1 MYLCIGFL
9 EEIIM
14 ENSMKLIMLGTGN
27 AAVVNCYNTCFAL
40 CRGEKFF
47 LVDAGGG
54 NGILQQLQKAHIPL
68 NRIHE
73 IFVTHAHTDHILGV
87 IWMIRVVAQAIQK
100 GEYEGKLRVYGH
112 EKVVKVL
119 DWICR
124 MTLPKKIVARLGED
138 ILLCEVETGGYF
150 QAIGL
155 EMECFDIAST
165 KEKQFGFRTTLPD
178 GQSLVCLGDEP
189 YNECNRHYVEE
200 ADWLLCEAFCLYED
214 RERFKPYEKH
224 HSTALD
230 AGRLAAQLGV
240 KNLLLYHTEDKTLST
255 RKVRYTAEAASQ
267 FGGTVYV
274 PDDLEKIQL

>member
-1 MYLCIGFL
+1 
-9 EEIIM
+9 M

-27 AAVVNCYNTCFAL
+27 AAVVSCYNTCFAL
-40 CRGEKFF
+40 CRGENYF

-54 NGILQQLQKAHIPL
+54 NGILQQLQKVHIPL
-68 NRIHE
+68 TGIHE

-87 IWMIRVVAQAIQK
+87 VWMIRVVAQAIQK

-138 ILLCEVETGGYF
+138 ILLCEVENGGKF

-155 EMECFDIAST
+155 EVECFDIAST

-189 YNECNRHYVEE
+189 YNECNRHYVEG

-255 RKVRYTAEAASQ
+255 RKSRYTAEAASQ

-274 PDDLEKIQL
+274 PDDLEEIQL

>member
-1 MYLCIGFL
+1 
-9 EEIIM
+9 
-14 ENSMKLIMLGTGN
+14 MKLIMLGTGN

-40 CRGEKFF
+40 CRGENYF

-54 NGILQQLQKAHIPL
+54 NGILSQLQKAHIPL
-68 NRIHE
+68 NHIHE

-100 GEYEGKLRVYGH
+100 GEYEGTLRVYGH

-124 MTLPKKIVARLGED
+124 MTLPKKIVDRLGED
-138 ILLCEVETGGYF
+138 ILVCEVENGGKF
-150 QAIGL
+150 QTIGL
-155 EMECFDIAST
+155 EVECFDIAST
-165 KEKQFGFRTTLPD
+165 KEKQFGFRTMLPD

-189 YNECNRHYVEE
+189 YNECNRHYVEG

-230 AGRLAAQLGV
+230 AGRLAAQLEV
-240 KNLLLYHTEDKTLST
+240 KNLLLYHTEDKTLAT
-255 RKVRYTAEAASQ
+255 RKVRYMAEAASQ
-267 FGGTVYV
+267 FGGKVYV
-274 PDDLEKIQL
+274 PDDLEEILL

>member
-1 MYLCIGFL
+1 MYLCIVFFRGNNYGEFN
-9 EEIIM
+9 EINHVGYGKCCRS
-14 ENSMKLIMLGTGN
+14 ELLQYVLCTLSGRKL
-27 AAVVNCYNTCFAL
+27 
-40 CRGEKFF
+40 F

-68 NRIHE
+68 NGIHE

-87 IWMIRVVAQAIQK
+87 IWMIRVVAQAMQK
-100 GEYEGKLRVYGH
+100 GEYEGTLRVYGH
-112 EKVVKVL
+112 DKVVKVL

-138 ILLCEVETGGYF
+138 ILLCEVENGGKF

-155 EMECFDIAST
+155 EVECFDIAST
-165 KEKQFGFRTTLPD
+165 KEKQFGFRTCLPD

-230 AGRLAAQLGV
+230 AGRLATQLGV
-240 KNLLLYHTEDKTLST
+240 KKLLLYHTEDKTLAT
-255 RKVRYTAEAASQ
+255 RKERYTTEAASQ
-267 FGGTVYV
+267 FSGKVYV
-274 PDDLEKIQL
+274 PDDLEEIIL